1 MDGSG
6 PREGGGA
13 MKPVILKVG
22 VALVLSATG
31 LILARF
37 VSRKEENE
45 VTSSARNQESTSSSS
60 RRNDGEQEEE
70 TEIRGDHQQQQ
81 EILGLRSR
89 LEELQRKEYEMEL
102 RFERYCNMKE
112 QEVMLM
118 EHKSMLSLEK
128 TQLDFLRRELS
139 GMEEE
144 HKRGQD
150 LVIVFL
156 KLVGEIQE
164 LRSENWFLEGQAKKL
179 RRRGKHLY
187 RVLKEKSMRSTSV
200 EKELLKCLD
209 ELEMKNSV
217 VKELEGEVKDLKARV
232 DVLQKEKE
240 EVSLKSS
247 EVSYDF
253 EILILYFYVDWILF
267 GFVKMVN
274 VEDYKKVLE
283 EYEDLKKD
291 HANGVS
297 EVINLRWSNACL
309 RRKVMRN
316 ETNYEEVT
324 FSPNRNLQE
333 YLEMEEQ
340 ADALALTVV
349 ADHEHHEETNHNDD
363 HHHETSRRKRL
374 MKKLKRWVEGN
385 EKGRSTKLEER
396 CFGRHSLTVEPED
409 EQMFHSRRSCSS
421 V

>member
-1 MDGSG
+1 MDGSVSK
-6 PREGGGA
+6 EGGGA
-13 MKPVILKVG
+13 MKPVILRVG
-22 VALVLSATG
+22 VALVISGTG

-37 VSRKEENE
+37 MSRKEHNE
-45 VTSSARNQESTSSSS
+45 VTSSASNQESTSSSI
-60 RRNDGEQEEE
+60 RRNDGEEEEEEEEE
-70 TEIRGDHQQQQ
+70 TEILGHDQQQ

-102 RFERYCNMKE
+102 RFERYCNMKD
-112 QEVMLM
+112 QELMLM

-128 TQLDFLRRELS
+128 TQLDFLRRELFS
-139 GMEEE
+139 MEEE

-156 KLVGEIQE
+156 KLVGEIHE
-164 LRSENWFLEGQAKKL
+164 LRSENWFLEEQAKRL
-179 RRRGKHLY
+179 RRGVKQLY
-187 RVLKEKSMRSTSV
+187 RVVNEKNRRSIAV
-200 EKELLKCLD
+200 EKELLKCID

-232 DVLQKEKE
+232 DVL
-240 EVSLKSS
+240 SMKSS
-247 EVSYDF
+247 EMVS
-253 EILILYFYVDWILF
+253 E
-267 GFVKMVN
+267 
-274 VEDYKKVLE
+274 EDYRRVLT

-291 HANGVS
+291 YANGVK
-297 EVINLRWSNACL
+297 EVISLRWRNACL
-309 RRKVMRN
+309 RHKVMSN
-316 ETNYEEVT
+316 ETNYEEVPL
-324 FSPNRNLQE
+324 SPSRNLQE

-349 ADHEHHEETNHNDD
+349 ADHEHHEESNHHDD
-363 HHHETSRRKRL
+363 DGDHNEHHHETSRRKRL

-409 EQMFHSRRSCSS
+409 EQMIHSRRSCSS

>member
-1 MDGSG
+1 LSKRGNTFSKKESFGIHKSINKMDGSG

-45 VTSSARNQESTSSSS
+45 VTSSARNQESISSSS

-89 LEELQRKEYEMEL
+89 LEEVQRKEYEMEL

-144 HKRGQD
+144 YKRGQD

-164 LRSENWFLEGQAKKL
+164 LRSENWFLEGRAKKL
-179 RRRGKHLY
+179 RRRGKQLY

-232 DVLQKEKE
+232 DVLQEEKE

-247 EVSYDF
+247 E
-253 EILILYFYVDWILF
+253 
-267 GFVKMVN
+267 MVN

-309 RRKVMRN
+309 RHKVMRN

>member
-6 PREGGGA
+6 PREVGGG
-13 MKPVILKVG
+13 MKPVILRVC
-22 VALVLSATG
+22 VALVVSASG

-37 VSRKEENE
+37 VSRKEDNE
-45 VTSSARNQESTSSSS
+45 VTSSPSNAESTSTSS
-60 RRNDGEQEEE
+60 RRNDGKQDEE
-70 TEIRGDHQQQQ
+70 TEILGHHQQQ
-81 EILGLRSR
+81 EILGLKSR
-89 LEELQRKEYEMEL
+89 LEELQMKEYEMEL
-102 RFERYCNMKE
+102 RFERYYKMKD

-118 EHKSMLSLEK
+118 EHKTMLSLEK
-128 TQLDFLRRELS
+128 TQLDFLRRELL
-139 GMEEE
+139 MIEEE

-164 LRSENWFLEGQAKKL
+164 LRSENWFLEEQAKKL
-179 RRRGKHLY
+179 RRRGKQLY
-187 RVLKEKSMRSTSV
+187 RVVNEKSRKRIAV

-217 VKELEGEVKDLKARV
+217 VKEIEGEVEDLKARV
-232 DVLQKEKE
+232 DVLQEEKE
-240 EVSLKSS
+240 EVSMKSS
-247 EVSYDF
+247 EMVS
-253 EILILYFYVDWILF
+253 E
-267 GFVKMVN
+267 
-274 VEDYKKVLE
+274 EDYRRVLE

-291 HANGVS
+291 YANGVK

-309 RRKVMRN
+309 RHKVM
-316 ETNYEEVT
+316 TNGTSYEEVA

-349 ADHEHHEETNHNDD
+349 ADHEHHEENNHHDDD
-363 HHHETSRRKRL
+363 HEPQHETSRRKRL
-374 MKKLKRWVEGN
+374 MKKLKRWVDGN

-396 CFGRHSLTVEPED
+396 CFGRHSLTVEPEN

>member
-1 MDGSG
+1 MDGSVS
-6 PREGGGA
+6 REGGGA

-37 VSRKEENE
+37 VSRKEDNH
-45 VTSSARNQESTSSSS
+45 VPSSASNLESTSSSS
-60 RRNDGEQEEE
+60 RINDGEQEEE
-70 TEIRGDHQQQQ
+70 TEMQEQ
-81 EILGLRSR
+81 EIVGLKSR

-112 QEVMLM
+112 REVMLM
-118 EHKSMLSLEK
+118 EQQTMLRLEK

-139 GMEEE
+139 AIEEE

-164 LRSENWFLEGQAKKL
+164 LRTENWFLEEQAKKL
-179 RRRGKHLY
+179 RRRGKQLHS
-187 RVLKEKSMRSTSV
+187 VVKEKSRKSIAV
-200 EKELLKCLD
+200 EKELLKCVD
-209 ELEMKNSV
+209 ELEMKNGV

-232 DVLQKEKE
+232 DVLQEKE
-240 EVSLKSS
+240 EVSMKSS
-247 EVSYDF
+247 EMVSA
-253 EILILYFYVDWILF
+253 
-267 GFVKMVN
+267 
-274 VEDYKKVLE
+274 EDYRKVLK

-291 HANGVS
+291 YANGVS

-309 RRKVMRN
+309 RHKVMRN

-349 ADHEHHEETNHNDD
+349 AAHEHHEENNHHDDDHEHHEENNHHDDD
-363 HHHETSRRKRL
+363 HEHHPETSRRKRL

>member
-6 PREGGGA
+6 PREGGGGV

-37 VSRKEENE
+37 VSRKEDNE
-45 VTSSARNQESTSSSS
+45 VTSSASNPESTSSSS
-60 RRNDGEQEEE
+60 RRNDGEEEE
-70 TEIRGDHQQQQ
+70 EHTESLGDHQQQ

-102 RFERYCNMKE
+102 RFERYSNMKD
-112 QEVMLM
+112 QEVLLM
-118 EHKSMLSLEK
+118 EHKTMLSLEK
-128 TQLDFLRRELS
+128 AQLDFYRRELS
-139 GMEEE
+139 AMEEE

-164 LRSENWFLEGQAKKL
+164 LRSENWFLEKQAKKL
-179 RRRGKHLY
+179 RRGGKQLY
-187 RVLKEKSMRSTSV
+187 RLVNEKNRRSIAV
-200 EKELLKCLD
+200 EKELLKCVD
-209 ELEMKNSV
+209 ELEMKNSI

-232 DVLQKEKE
+232 DVLQEEKK
-240 EVSLKSS
+240 EVSLKSLEMVS
-247 EVSYDF
+247 E
-253 EILILYFYVDWILF
+253 
-267 GFVKMVN
+267 
-274 VEDYKKVLE
+274 EDYRRVLE
-283 EYEDLKKD
+283 ECEDLKKD
-291 HANGVS
+291 VANGVK

-309 RRKVMRN
+309 RHKVMRN
-316 ETNYEEVT
+316 ETNHEEVA

-340 ADALALTVV
+340 EESLALTVV
-349 ADHEHHEETNHNDD
+349 ADHEHHEENNHHDDD
-363 HHHETSRRKRL
+363 HHHEHHTETSRRKRL

-396 CFGRHSLTVEPED
+396 CFGRHSLKVEPED

>member
-6 PREGGGA
+6 PREGGGGV

-37 VSRKEENE
+37 VSRKEDNE
-45 VTSSARNQESTSSSS
+45 MTSSASNPESTSSS
-60 RRNDGEQEEE
+60 RRNDGEEEE
-70 TEIRGDHQQQQ
+70 EHTESIGDHQQQ

-102 RFERYCNMKE
+102 RFECYCNMKE

-118 EHKSMLSLEK
+118 KHKTMLSLEK
-128 TQLDFLRRELS
+128 AQLDFYRRELS
-139 GMEEE
+139 AMEEE

-164 LRSENWFLEGQAKKL
+164 LRSENWFLEKQAKKL
-179 RRRGKHLY
+179 RRGGKHLY
-187 RVLKEKSMRSTSV
+187 RLVNEKNRRSIAV
-200 EKELLKCLD
+200 EKELLKCVD
-209 ELEMKNSV
+209 ELEMKNSIV
-217 VKELEGEVKDLKARV
+217 MELEGEVKDLKARV
-232 DVLQKEKE
+232 DVLQEEKKQ
-240 EVSLKSS
+240 VSIKSS
-247 EVSYDF
+247 EMVS
-253 EILILYFYVDWILF
+253 E
-267 GFVKMVN
+267 
-274 VEDYKKVLE
+274 EDYKRVLE
-283 EYEDLKKD
+283 ECEDLKKD
-291 HANGVS
+291 VANGVK

-309 RRKVMRN
+309 RHKIMTN
-316 ETNYEEVT
+316 GTNYEEET

-340 ADALALTVV
+340 AEALALTVV
-349 ADHEHHEETNHNDD
+349 ADHEHHEENNHHDD
-363 HHHETSRRKRL
+363 HHEHHTETSRRKRL

-396 CFGRHSLTVEPED
+396 CFGRHSLKVEPED

>member
-1 MDGSG
+1 MDGSVS
-6 PREGGGA
+6 REGGGGA
-13 MKPVILKVG
+13 MKPVILRVG
-22 VALVLSATG
+22 VALVVSATG

-37 VSRKEENE
+37 MSRKEENE
-45 VTSSARNQESTSSSS
+45 VPSSASNPESTSSSS
-60 RRNDGEQEEE
+60 RRNDGEEQEEE
-70 TEIRGDHQQQQ
+70 TEILGDHQQQ

-89 LEELQRKEYEMEL
+89 LEELQRKEHEMEL
-102 RFERYCNMKE
+102 RFERYCNMRE

-118 EHKSMLSLEK
+118 EHKAMLSLEK
-128 TQLDFLRRELS
+128 TQLGFLRRELS
-139 GMEEE
+139 AMEEE
-144 HKRGQD
+144 HKRSQD

-156 KLVGEIQE
+156 NLVGEIQE
-164 LRSENWFLEGQAKKL
+164 LRSGNWFLEEQAKKL
-179 RRRGKHLY
+179 RKRGKRLY
-187 RVLKEKSMRSTSV
+187 RVVNEKSRKSIPV

-217 VKELEGEVKDLKARV
+217 VKELEGEVEDLKARV
-232 DVLQKEKE
+232 GVLQEEKE
-240 EVSLKSS
+240 EVPMKSS
-247 EVSYDF
+247 DMVS
-253 EILILYFYVDWILF
+253 
-267 GFVKMVN
+267 
-274 VEDYKKVLE
+274 VEDYRRVLT

-291 HANGVS
+291 YANGVK

-309 RRKVMRN
+309 RHKVMTN
-316 ETNYEEVT
+316 DTNYEEVT

-349 ADHEHHEETNHNDD
+349 ADHEHHEENNHHGDEENNHHDD
-363 HHHETSRRKRL
+363 DHEHHHETSRRKRL

>member
-1 MDGSG
+1 MMDGSG
-6 PREGGGA
+6 PREGGGGV

-37 VSRKEENE
+37 VSRKEDNE

-60 RRNDGEQEEE
+60 GRNDGEQEEE
-70 TEIRGDHQQQQ
+70 TEIPGDHQQQ

-118 EHKSMLSLEK
+118 EHKTMLSLEK
-128 TQLDFLRRELS
+128 AQLDFYRRELS
-139 GMEEE
+139 AMEEE

-164 LRSENWFLEGQAKKL
+164 LRSENWFLEKQAKKL
-179 RRRGKHLY
+179 RRGGKHLY
-187 RVLKEKSMRSTSV
+187 RLVNEKNRRSIAV
-200 EKELLKCLD
+200 EKELLKCID

-217 VKELEGEVKDLKARV
+217 VKELEGEVKNLKARI
-232 DVLQKEKE
+232 DVLQEEKK
-240 EVSLKSS
+240 EVSMKSS
-247 EVSYDF
+247 
-253 EILILYFYVDWILF
+253 
-267 GFVKMVN
+267 
-274 VEDYKKVLE
+274 

-291 HANGVS
+291 VANGVK

-309 RRKVMRN
+309 RHKVMRN
-316 ETNYEEVT
+316 ETNHEEVA

-340 ADALALTVV
+340 AEALALTVV
-349 ADHEHHEETNHNDD
+349 ADHEHHEENNHHDDDD
-363 HHHETSRRKRL
+363 HHEHHTETSRRKRL

-396 CFGRHSLTVEPED
+396 CFGRHSLKVEPED
-409 EQMFHSRRSCSS
+409 EQTFHSRRSCSS

>member
-31 LILARF
+31 LFLARF

-70 TEIRGDHQQQQ
+70 TEIRRDHQQQQ

-89 LEELQRKEYEMEL
+89 LEEVQRKEYEMEL

-144 HKRGQD
+144 YKRGQD

-164 LRSENWFLEGQAKKL
+164 LRSENWFLEGRAKKL
-179 RRRGKHLY
+179 RRRGKQLY

-232 DVLQKEKE
+232 DVLQEEKE

-247 EVSYDF
+247 E
-253 EILILYFYVDWILF
+253 
-267 GFVKMVN
+267 MVN

-309 RRKVMRN
+309 RHKVMRN

>member
-31 LILARF
+31 LFLARF

-70 TEIRGDHQQQQ
+70 TEIRRDHQQQQ

-89 LEELQRKEYEMEL
+89 LEEVQRKEYEMEL

-118 EHKSMLSLEK
+118 EHKSILSLEK

-144 HKRGQD
+144 YKRGQD

-179 RRRGKHLY
+179 RRRGKQLY

-209 ELEMKNSV
+209 ELEMKNAV

-232 DVLQKEKE
+232 DVLQEEKE

-247 EVSYDF
+247 E
-253 EILILYFYVDWILF
+253 
-267 GFVKMVN
+267 MVN

-309 RRKVMRN
+309 RHKVMRN

>member
-31 LILARF
+31 LFLARF

-144 HKRGQD
+144 YKRGQD

-164 LRSENWFLEGQAKKL
+164 LRSENWFLEGRAKKL
-179 RRRGKHLY
+179 RRRGKQLY

-232 DVLQKEKE
+232 DVLQEEKE

-247 EVSYDF
+247 E
-253 EILILYFYVDWILF
+253 
-267 GFVKMVN
+267 MVN

-309 RRKVMRN
+309 RHKVMRN

>member
-13 MKPVILKVG
+13 MKPVILRVG
-22 VALVLSATG
+22 VALVVSATG

-37 VSRKEENE
+37 VSRKENNE
-45 VTSSARNQESTSSSS
+45 VTSSPSNQESTSSST

-70 TEIRGDHQQQQ
+70 EETEIPGDHQQA
-81 EILGLRSR
+81 EILGLKSR
-89 LEELQRKEYEMEL
+89 IEELQRKEYEMEL
-102 RFERYCNMKE
+102 RFERYCNLKE
-112 QEVMLM
+112 QEVVLM
-118 EHKSMLSLEK
+118 EHKTMLSLEK

-139 GMEEE
+139 AMEEE
-144 HKRGQD
+144 HKRSQD

-164 LRSENWFLEGQAKKL
+164 LRTENWFLEEQAKKL
-179 RRRGKHLY
+179 RRRGKQLY
-187 RVLKEKSMRSTSV
+187 RVVNEKSRKSIAV
-200 EKELLKCLD
+200 EKELLKCID
-209 ELEMKNSV
+209 EFEMKNSV
-217 VKELEGEVKDLKARV
+217 VKELEGEVKDLRARS
-232 DVLQKEKE
+232 DVLQEENKEGFI
-240 EVSLKSS
+240 KSS
-247 EVSYDF
+247 EVVS
-253 EILILYFYVDWILF
+253 
-267 GFVKMVN
+267 
-274 VEDYKKVLE
+274 VEDYRKVLE

-291 HANGVS
+291 YANGVK

-309 RRKVMRN
+309 RHKVMTN
-316 ETNYEEVT
+316 ETSYEEVT
-324 FSPNRNLQE
+324 FSPNRNLQD

-349 ADHEHHEETNHNDD
+349 ADQEHHADQEDHHEENNHHDDDHEHHEENNDD
-363 HHHETSRRKRL
+363 HHPETSRRKRL

-385 EKGRSTKLEER
+385 EKGSSTKLEER
-396 CFGRHSLTVEPED
+396 CFGRHSLTVETED